1 MTVSKSSKLH
11 EKNGFYSI
19 MRKSICSRWK
29 SSMTRDGKNLLP
41 WNSYFFCVPSDKWML
56 SILVLNS
63 WMQWIKWCIESNG
76 WSYLP
81 IEMTENK
88 MHINR

>member
-1 MTVSKSSKLH
+1 
-11 EKNGFYSI
+11 
-19 MRKSICSRWK
+19 
-29 SSMTRDGKNLLP
+29 
-41 WNSYFFCVPSDKWML
+41 ML

-88 MHINR
+88 MHKSLIVCSHGVLLSHRDENKKNYNQETSQLFAFE